1 MKSRVVIA
9 WIAVL
14 GAGLVAGV
22 APLAA
27 EEPVVRVGVVVD
39 GPWSMNPMIRELT
52 TAEVTAL
59 TEGEFDVRFPDDAY
73 LIGDWTYLTAQDHI
87 RRLLDDPEVDLVITW
102 GLISSHAVCC
112 FGNLPKPVIAPVVL
126 DPALQ
131 GLPHEDGTS
140 GVPNLNYA
148 SLPDT
153 LAQELELFRSIVP
166 FDDVAIL
173 ASKPL
178 LEAIPE
184 ILERTAMT
192 IAGTDLSFRY
202 IPADKTAAPVLAALG
217 PEVDAVYIWPLFQF
231 AESEYRRLIEGLN
244 ERKLPSFSG
253 LGGGDVEAGMLA
265 SAGSP
270 DFFPKLARRIALNL
284 QRILLGEDAGDLPVE
299 FSVREELLI
308 NMRTARAIGVSPSWE
323 VLIEAKLLHAQD
335 VEGAYELS
343 IEKAVREAVE
353 VNLDLIVRR
362 REVEVAAEDVAIARS
377 ELYPQIDLSAGALR
391 IDEDRA
397 AASFGSQPETSM
409 TGSLALTQLIY
420 SDAASANLAIQRR
433 LQEGREADLETLT
446 IDIALEAATT
456 YLDLMRARA
465 LERVQRNNVERTKS
479 NLDLAEIRRDIGV
492 ASAGEVLRWES
503 EVATARQA
511 LIDAVASRRSAEI
524 ALNRLLHRR
533 LESPFIAEDVTLE
546 TPGLGASEARF
557 TQFVQTP
564 KRYRLI
570 RDFLVDEGLSR
581 SPELR
586 QLDAAIAAQERFLTS
601 RRRAFYLPT
610 FALQAGLDER
620 LSASGAGSEPVSA
633 VPGLPAADDTNWSFA
648 LNASLPLYTG
658 GARFAEQ
665 RQARLDLQRL
675 QLQRSLVAEKIEQR
689 IRTALEQTRSSFIGI
704 RLSGQAADAA
714 RGNLELVEDSYA
726 RGVASL
732 LDLLDAQTNAL
743 NAEEQ
748 AASALYDFLIDLLE
762 AQRAANAIEF
772 LVTDDQRNAFL
783 ERLVAYLDVQ
793 ERGEE

>member
-14 GAGLVAGV
+14 GAGLLSWV

-39 GPWSMNPMIRELT
+39 GPWSLNRMIRELT
-52 TAEVTAL
+52 TTEVAAL
-59 TEGEFDVRFPDDAY
+59 TEGEFDVRFPEDAY
-73 LIGDWTYLTAQDHI
+73 LIGDWTYLTAQDNV

-131 GLPHEDGTS
+131 GLPYEDGAS

-153 LAQELELFRSIVP
+153 LTQELELFRSIVP
-166 FDDVAIL
+166 FDHVAIL

-202 IPADKTAAPVLAALG
+202 VSADETAAPVLAALG

-231 AESEYRRLIEGLN
+231 SEGEYHRLIEGLK

-299 FSVREELLI
+299 FSMREELVI

-323 VLIEAKLLHAQD
+323 VLIEAELLHAED

-343 IEKAVREAVE
+343 IEKAVREAVQ

-362 REVEVAAEDVAIARS
+362 REVEAAAEDVAIARS
-377 ELYPQIDLSAGALR
+377 ELYPR
-391 IDEDRA
+391 IDVSARALEIDKDRA
-397 AASFGSQPETSM
+397 AASFGSQPESSV

-420 SDAASANLAIQRR
+420 SDAAAANVAIQRR

-465 LERVQRNNVERTKS
+465 LERVQRNNVDRTKS

-511 LIDAVASRRSAEI
+511 LIDAVANRRSAEI
-524 ALNRLLHRR
+524 ALN
-533 LESPFIAEDVTLE
+533 LE

-557 TQFVQTP
+557 TEFVRTP
-564 KRYRLI
+564 RRYRMI
-570 RDFLVDEGLSR
+570 RDFLVNEGLVR

-586 QLDAAIAAQERFLTS
+586 QLDAAIAAGQRLLTA
-601 RRRAFYLPT
+601 RKREFYLPT

-620 LSASGAGSEPVSA
+620 FSASGAGSDPGGSGL
-633 VPGLPAADDTNWSFA
+633 GLPGADDTNWSFA
-648 LNASLPLYTG
+648 LDVSLPLYTG

-665 RQARLDLQRL
+665 RQARLDLLRL
-675 QLQRSLVAEKIEQR
+675 QLERSLVAEKIEQR
-689 IRTALEQTRSSFIGI
+689 IRTALERTRSSFIGI
-704 RLSGQAADAA
+704 RLSDQAAGAA

-793 ERGEE
+793 ERGEG